1 MTDPIRTALE
11 AAAFAYFEHERR
23 KHPLI
28 YTFSWSDIDNADK
41 AAEAQR
47 AAAAVAAFLRAL
59 PACDVMM
66 ERNSWE
72 GGPHS
77 THALAAAVERAAQ
90 EASDGR

>member
-11 AAAFAYFEHERR
+11 AATLRKRYTLATMSDER
-23 KHPLI
+23 
-28 YTFSWSDIDNADK
+28 ADT
-41 AAEAQR
+41 
-47 AAAAVAAFLRAL
+47 AAAIAVFLRAL

-77 THALAAAVERAAQ
+77 THTLAAAVERAAQ
-90 EASDGR
+90 EENDGR